1 MVQIQAY
8 VDPIYNENDGLYDDS
23 GYEILL
29 WVEDDEIQIN
39 VSADK

>member
-1 MVQIQAY
+1 MIQIETD
-8 VDPIYNENDGLYDDS
+8 VDPIYNEDDGLYDDS